1 MFITYLQKRDAH
13 LYLNYKFELRN
24 EVLCMTKKWWKES
37 VVYQIYPRSFCD
49 SNHDG
54 IGDLNGITEKM
65 DYLQEL
71 GVDVIWLSPVYQS
84 PNDDNGYDISDYR
97 AIIKEFGTMD
107 DFDRMLQEAHKR
119 GIKIVMDLVVNHTSD
134 EHPWFI
140 ESKSSKNNPKRDW
153 YIWREGKDDKEPNNW
168 ESIFKGSAWEYDENT
183 KEYYLHLFSKKQPD
197 LNWENEDMRNEIY
210 KMINWWLDKGIDGFR
225 VDAISHIN
233 KEEGLVDMDNPD
245 NLKYV
250 PSFDKHMNVE
260 GIHDYLKELKENT
273 FSKYDIMTVGEA
285 NGVKAE
291 QATDWVGENDGKFN
305 MLFQFEHIDLWNSS
319 EFNLPNLKKVWN
331 KWQVNLENDGWNA
344 LFIENHDITRVVS
357 SWGDDTRFLKES
369 AKALGLLYFMHKGT
383 PFIYQGQ
390 EIGMTNVKFNDINE
404 YDDIRSIN
412 EYNQLINQGMS
423 PKDALEHIWNTSRD
437 NTRTPMQWDDSLNA
451 GFSKSNP
458 WIHVNPNY
466 KYINVKEQLEDDD
479 SILNFY
485 KKMIKIKKSS
495 ECLIYGKYNLILEDD
510 TNIFAYERILNDE
523 KFLVICN
530 LKSESSNY
538 KYEKLTLKYENLIL
552 SNYNVDAHKDL
563 NNFELKPWEA
573 RLYKIN

>member
-1 MFITYLQKRDAH
+1 M
-13 LYLNYKFELRN
+13 E
-24 EVLCMTKKWWKES
+24 KKWWKEA
-37 VVYQIYPRSFCD
+37 VAYQIYPRSFMD
-49 SNHDG
+49 SNNDG
-54 IGDLNGITEKM
+54 IGDLQGIISKL
-65 DYLQEL
+65 DYLKDL
-71 GVDVIWLSPVYQS
+71 GIDVIWICPVYKS
-84 PNDDNGYDISDYR
+84 PNDDNGYDISDYQD
-97 AIIKEFGTMD
+97 IMSDFGTME
-107 DFDRMLQEAHKR
+107 DFNELLSEIHKR
-119 GIKIVMDLVVNHTSD
+119 NMKIIIDLVINHTSD

-140 ESKSSKNNPKRDW
+140 ESRSSKQNPKRDW
-153 YIWREGKDDKEPNNW
+153 YIWREGKDNKEPNNW

-260 GIHDYLKELKENT
+260 GIHDYLRELKENT

-485 KKMIKIKKSS
+485 KKMIKVKKSS

>member
-1 MFITYLQKRDAH
+1 M
-13 LYLNYKFELRN
+13 E
-24 EVLCMTKKWWKES
+24 KKWWKEA
-37 VVYQIYPRSFCD
+37 VAYQIYPRSFMD
-49 SNHDG
+49 LNNDG
-54 IGDLNGITEKM
+54 IGDLQGIISKL
-65 DYLQEL
+65 DYLKDL
-71 GVDVIWLSPVYQS
+71 GIDVIWICPVYKS
-84 PNDDNGYDISDYR
+84 PNDDNGYDISDYQD
-97 AIIKEFGTMD
+97 IMSDFGTME
-107 DFDRMLQEAHKR
+107 DFNELLSEIHKR
-119 GIKIVMDLVVNHTSD
+119 NMKIIIDLVINHTSD

-140 ESKSSKNNPKRDW
+140 ESRSSKQNPKRDW
-153 YIWREGKDDKEPNNW
+153 YIWREGKDNKEPNNW

-260 GIHDYLKELKENT
+260 GIHDYLRELKENT

>member
-1 MFITYLQKRDAH
+1 M
-13 LYLNYKFELRN
+13 E
-24 EVLCMTKKWWKES
+24 KKWWKEA
-37 VVYQIYPRSFCD
+37 VAYQIYPRSFMD
-49 SNHDG
+49 SNNDG
-54 IGDLNGITEKM
+54 IGDLQGIISKL
-65 DYLQEL
+65 DYLKDL
-71 GVDVIWLSPVYQS
+71 GIDVIWICPVYKS
-84 PNDDNGYDISDYR
+84 PNDDNGYDISDYQD
-97 AIIKEFGTMD
+97 IMSDFGTME
-107 DFDRMLQEAHKR
+107 DFNELLSEIHKR
-119 GIKIVMDLVVNHTSD
+119 NMKIIIDLVINHTSD

-140 ESKSSKNNPKRDW
+140 ESRSSKQNPKRDW
-153 YIWREGKDDKEPNNW
+153 YIWREGKDNKEPNNW

-260 GIHDYLKELKENT
+260 GIHDYLRELKENT

-357 SWGDDTRFLKES
+357 SWGDDTRFFKES

-495 ECLIYGKYNLILEDD
+495 KCLIYGKYNLILEDD

-538 KYEKLTLKYENLIL
+538 KYERLTLKYENLIL

>member
-1 MFITYLQKRDAH
+1 M
-13 LYLNYKFELRN
+13 E
-24 EVLCMTKKWWKES
+24 KKWWKEA
-37 VVYQIYPRSFCD
+37 VAYQIYPRSFMD
-49 SNHDG
+49 SNNDG
-54 IGDLNGITEKM
+54 IGDLQGIISKL
-65 DYLQEL
+65 DYLKDL
-71 GVDVIWLSPVYQS
+71 GIDVIWICPVYKS
-84 PNDDNGYDISDYR
+84 PNDDNGYDISDYQD
-97 AIIKEFGTMD
+97 IMSDFGTME
-107 DFDRMLQEAHKR
+107 DFNELLSEIHKR
-119 GIKIVMDLVVNHTSD
+119 NMKIIIDLVINHTSD

-140 ESKSSKNNPKRDW
+140 ESRSSKQNPKRDW
-153 YIWREGKDDKEPNNW
+153 YIWREGKDNKEPNNW

-260 GIHDYLKELKENT
+260 GIHDYLRELKENT

-523 KFLVICN
+523 KFLVKKKK
-530 LKSESSNY
+530 KSESSNY

>member
-1 MFITYLQKRDAH
+1 M
-13 LYLNYKFELRN
+13 E
-24 EVLCMTKKWWKES
+24 KKWWKEA
-37 VVYQIYPRSFCD
+37 VAYQIYPRSFID
-49 SNHDG
+49 SNNDG
-54 IGDLNGITEKM
+54 IGDLQGIISKL
-65 DYLQEL
+65 DYLKDL
-71 GVDVIWLSPVYQS
+71 GIDVIWICPVYKS
-84 PNDDNGYDISDYR
+84 PNDDNGYDISDYQD
-97 AIIKEFGTMD
+97 IMSDFGTME
-107 DFDRMLQEAHKR
+107 DFNELLSEIHKR
-119 GIKIVMDLVVNHTSD
+119 NMKIIIDLVINHTSD

-140 ESKSSKNNPKRDW
+140 ESRSSKQNPKRDW
-153 YIWREGKDDKEPNNW
+153 YIWREGKDNKEPNNW

-260 GIHDYLKELKENT
+260 GIHDYLRELKENT

-466 KYINVKEQLEDDD
+466 RYINVKEQLEDDD

>member
-1 MFITYLQKRDAH
+1 M
-13 LYLNYKFELRN
+13 E
-24 EVLCMTKKWWKES
+24 KKWWKEA
-37 VVYQIYPRSFCD
+37 VAYQIYPRSFMD
-49 SNHDG
+49 SNNDG
-54 IGDLNGITEKM
+54 IGDLQGIISKL
-65 DYLQEL
+65 DYLKDL
-71 GVDVIWLSPVYQS
+71 GIDVIWICPVYKS
-84 PNDDNGYDISDYR
+84 PNDDNGYDISDYQD
-97 AIIKEFGTMD
+97 IMSDFGTME
-107 DFDRMLQEAHKR
+107 DFNELLSEIHKR
-119 GIKIVMDLVVNHTSD
+119 NMKIIIDLVINHTSD

-140 ESKSSKNNPKRDW
+140 ESRSSKQNPKRDW
-153 YIWREGKDDKEPNNW
+153 YIWREGKDNKEPNNW

-260 GIHDYLKELKENT
+260 GIHDYLRELKENT

-466 KYINVKEQLEDDD
+466 RYINVKEQLEDDD

>member
-1 MFITYLQKRDAH
+1 M
-13 LYLNYKFELRN
+13 E
-24 EVLCMTKKWWKES
+24 KKWWKEA
-37 VVYQIYPRSFCD
+37 VAYQIYPRSFMD
-49 SNHDG
+49 SNNDG
-54 IGDLNGITEKM
+54 IGDLQGIISKL
-65 DYLQEL
+65 DYLKDL
-71 GVDVIWLSPVYQS
+71 GIDVIWICPVYKS
-84 PNDDNGYDISDYR
+84 PNDDNGYDISDYQD
-97 AIIKEFGTMD
+97 IMSDFGTME
-107 DFDRMLQEAHKR
+107 DFNELLSEIHKR
-119 GIKIVMDLVVNHTSD
+119 NMKIIIDLVINHTSD

-140 ESKSSKNNPKRDW
+140 ESRSSKQNPKRDW
-153 YIWREGKDDKEPNNW
+153 YIWREGKDNKEPNNW

-260 GIHDYLKELKENT
+260 GIHDYLRELKENT

-466 KYINVKEQLEDDD
+466 KYINIKEQLEDDD

>member
-1 MFITYLQKRDAH
+1 M
-13 LYLNYKFELRN
+13 E
-24 EVLCMTKKWWKES
+24 KKWWKEA
-37 VVYQIYPRSFCD
+37 VAYQIYPRSFMD
-49 SNHDG
+49 SNNDG
-54 IGDLNGITEKM
+54 IGDLQGIISKL
-65 DYLQEL
+65 DYLKDL
-71 GVDVIWLSPVYQS
+71 GIDVIWICPVYKS
-84 PNDDNGYDISDYR
+84 PNDDNGYDISDYQD
-97 AIIKEFGTMD
+97 IMSDFGTME
-107 DFDRMLQEAHKR
+107 DFNELLSEIHKR
-119 GIKIVMDLVVNHTSD
+119 NMKIIIDLVINHTSD

-140 ESKSSKNNPKRDW
+140 ESRSSKQNPKRDW
-153 YIWREGKDDKEPNNW
+153 YIWREGKDNKEPNNW

-260 GIHDYLKELKENT
+260 GIHDYLRELKENT

-383 PFIYQGQ
+383 SFIYQGQ

-466 KYINVKEQLEDDD
+466 RYINVKEQLEDDD

>member
-1 MFITYLQKRDAH
+1 M
-13 LYLNYKFELRN
+13 E
-24 EVLCMTKKWWKES
+24 KKWWKEA
-37 VVYQIYPRSFCD
+37 VAYQIYPRSFMD
-49 SNHDG
+49 SNNDG
-54 IGDLNGITEKM
+54 IGDLQGIISKL
-65 DYLQEL
+65 DYLKDL
-71 GVDVIWLSPVYQS
+71 GIDVIWICPVYKS
-84 PNDDNGYDISDYR
+84 PNDDNGYDISDYQD
-97 AIIKEFGTMD
+97 IMSDFGTME
-107 DFDRMLQEAHKR
+107 DFNELLSEIHKR
-119 GIKIVMDLVVNHTSD
+119 NMKIIIDLVINHTSD

-140 ESKSSKNNPKRDW
+140 ESRSSKQNPKRDW
-153 YIWREGKDDKEPNNW
+153 YIWREGKDNKEPNNW

-250 PSFDKHMNVE
+250 PSFNKHMNVE
-260 GIHDYLKELKENT
+260 GIHDYLRELKENT

>member
-1 MFITYLQKRDAH
+1 M
-13 LYLNYKFELRN
+13 E
-24 EVLCMTKKWWKES
+24 KKWWKEA
-37 VVYQIYPRSFCD
+37 VAYQIYPRSFMD
-49 SNHDG
+49 SNNDG
-54 IGDLNGITEKM
+54 IGDLQGIISKL
-65 DYLQEL
+65 DYLKDL
-71 GVDVIWLSPVYQS
+71 GIDVIWICPVYKS
-84 PNDDNGYDISDYR
+84 PNDDNGYDISDYQD
-97 AIIKEFGTMD
+97 IMSDFGTME
-107 DFDRMLQEAHKR
+107 DFNELLSEIHKR
-119 GIKIVMDLVVNHTSD
+119 NMKIIIDLVINHTSD

-140 ESKSSKNNPKRDW
+140 ESRSSKQNPKRDW
-153 YIWREGKDDKEPNNW
+153 YIWREGKDNKEPNNW
-168 ESIFKGSAWEYDENT
+168 ESIFKGSVWEYDENT

-260 GIHDYLKELKENT
+260 GIHDYLRELKENT

-466 KYINVKEQLEDDD
+466 RYINVKEQLEDDD

>member
-1 MFITYLQKRDAH
+1 M
-13 LYLNYKFELRN
+13 E
-24 EVLCMTKKWWKES
+24 KKWWKEA
-37 VVYQIYPRSFCD
+37 VAYQIYPRSFMD
-49 SNHDG
+49 SNNDG
-54 IGDLNGITEKM
+54 IGDLQGIISKL
-65 DYLQEL
+65 DYLKDL
-71 GVDVIWLSPVYQS
+71 GIDVIWICPVYKS
-84 PNDDNGYDISDYR
+84 PNDDNGYDISDYQD
-97 AIIKEFGTMD
+97 IMSDFGTME
-107 DFDRMLQEAHKR
+107 DFNELLSEIHKR
-119 GIKIVMDLVVNHTSD
+119 NMKIIIDLVINHTSD

-140 ESKSSKNNPKRDW
+140 ESRSSKQNPKRDW
-153 YIWREGKDDKEPNNW
+153 YIWREGKHNKEPNNW

-260 GIHDYLKELKENT
+260 GIHDYLRELKENT

-423 PKDALEHIWNTSRD
+423 QKDALEHIWNTSRD

-530 LKSESSNY
+530 LKSEYSNY
-538 KYEKLTLKYENLIL
+538 KYEKLILKYENLIL

>member
-1 MFITYLQKRDAH
+1 M
-13 LYLNYKFELRN
+13 E
-24 EVLCMTKKWWKES
+24 KKWWKEA
-37 VVYQIYPRSFCD
+37 VAYQIYPRSFMD
-49 SNHDG
+49 SNNDG
-54 IGDLNGITEKM
+54 IGDLQGIISKL
-65 DYLQEL
+65 DYLKDL
-71 GVDVIWLSPVYQS
+71 GIDVIWICPVYKS
-84 PNDDNGYDISDYR
+84 PNDDNGYDISDYQD
-97 AIIKEFGTMD
+97 IMSDFGTME
-107 DFDRMLQEAHKR
+107 DFNELLSEIHKR
-119 GIKIVMDLVVNHTSD
+119 NMKIIIDLVINHTSD

-140 ESKSSKNNPKRDW
+140 ESRSSKQNPKRDW
-153 YIWREGKDDKEPNNW
+153 YIWREGKDNKEPNNW

-260 GIHDYLKELKENT
+260 GIHDYLRELKENT

-485 KKMIKIKKSS
+485 KKMIKIKTSS